1 MKRAVI
7 AVVLVTSGLWG
18 AFAHPHVFM
27 DTRIEAAYGAEGL
40 SGFWITWRF
49 DKVFTAGI
57 LMDFDKDKNERLSS
71 SEVAVIKD
79 RAFSNL
85 VNYRYF
91 VYIRSAKGQYRP
103 TSVEAFTA
111 YMEGG
116 RVHYRFFVPYTL
128 PIGQGEVK
136 VNIAVYDDTFFCDIG
151 YVDTAPLLLPA
162 SDTFSGEY
170 TIREDRGIHID
181 YTANDG
187 SQGSTF
193 PRQMVLILRRK
204 G

>member
-7 AVVLVTSGLWG
+7 AAVLVTSGLWG
-18 AFAHPHVFM
+18 ASGHPHVFM
-27 DTRIEAAYGAEGL
+27 DTRIEAAYSAEGL
-40 SGFWITWRF
+40 SGFWITWKF

-57 LMDFDKDKNERLSS
+57 LMDFDSDKNERFSA
-71 SEVAVIKD
+71 SEVAVIED

-91 VYIRSAKGQYRP
+91 VYIRSAEGQYRP
-103 TSVEAFTA
+103 SSVESFTA
-111 YMEGG
+111 YMEAG
-116 RVHYRFFVPYTL
+116 RVHYRFFVPYPL
-128 PIGQGEVK
+128 PIGKADVK
-136 VNIAVYDDTFFCDIG
+136 VNVAVYDGTFFCDIG
-151 YVDTAPLLLPA
+151 YAETAPLLLPA

-193 PRQMVLILRRK
+193 PRQMVLILRRER
-204 G
+204 

>member
-1 MKRAVI
+1 
-7 AVVLVTSGLWG
+7 
-18 AFAHPHVFM
+18 M
-27 DTRIEAAYGAEGL
+27 DTRIEAAYSSEGL
-40 SGFWITWRF
+40 SGFWITWKF

-57 LMDFDKDKNERLSS
+57 LMDFDSDKNERLSS
-71 SEVAVIKD
+71 SEIAVIQD

-91 VYIRSAKGQYRP
+91 VYIRSSKGQFRP
-103 TSVEAFTA
+103 SSVEAFTA

-116 RVHYRFFVPYTL
+116 RVHYRFFVPYPL
-128 PIGQGEVK
+128 PIDDREIT
-136 VNIAVYDDTFFCDIG
+136 VNVAVYDDTFFCDIR
-151 YVDTAPLLLPA
+151 YVDTALLLPA

-193 PRQMVLILRRK
+193 PRQMVLTLRR
-204 G
+204 GR

>member
-1 MKRAVI
+1 MKKAVI
-7 AVVLVTSGLWG
+7 AVVFVTSGLWG
-18 AFAHPHVFM
+18 AFGHPHVFM
-27 DTRIEAAYGAEGL
+27 DTRIEAAYDSEGL
-40 SGFWITWRF
+40 RGFWITWRF

-57 LMDFDKDKNERLSS
+57 LMDFDSDKNERLSA
-71 SEVAVIKD
+71 SEIAVIED

-91 VYIRSAKGQYRP
+91 LYIRSAEGQYRP
-103 TSVEAFTA
+103 SSVESFTA

-116 RVHYRFFVPYTL
+116 RVHYRFFVPYAL
-128 PIGQGEVK
+128 AIGQGEVK
-136 VNIAVYDDTFFCDIG
+136 VNIAVYDETFFCDIG
-151 YVDTAPLLLPA
+151 YLDTAPLLLPA
-162 SDTFSGEY
+162 SDTFIGEY

-193 PRQMVLILRRK
+193 PRQIALTLRR
-204 G
+204 GH

>member
-1 MKRAVI
+1 MKRTILAI
-7 AVVLVTSGLWG
+7 ILGTIISGG
-18 AFAHPHVFM
+18 ALAHPHVFM
-27 DTRIEAAYGAEGL
+27 DTRIEAAYSNEGL

-57 LMDFDKDKNERLSS
+57 LMDFDGDKNERLDPG
-71 SEVAVIKD
+71 EVAIIED

-85 VNYRYF
+85 VNYKYF
-91 VYIRSAKGQYRP
+91 VYIHSYRGAYRP
-103 TSVEAFTA
+103 AKVRDFTA

-116 RVHYRFFVPYTL
+116 RIHYRFFVPYAL
-128 PIGQGEVK
+128 PVGEGEVK
-136 VNIAVYDDTFFCDIG
+136 VNVAVYDDTFFCDIG

-162 SDTFSGEY
+162 SDTFNGEY

-187 SQGSTF
+187 SRGSTF
-193 PRQMVLILRRK
+193 PRQIVLTLRREH
-204 G
+204 

>member
-1 MKRAVI
+1 MKKAVI
-7 AVVLVTSGLWG
+7 AVVFLASGLWG
-18 AFAHPHVFM
+18 AFCHPHVFM
-27 DTRIEAAYGAEGL
+27 DTRIEAVYDGEGL
-40 SGFWITWRF
+40 GGFWITWRF

-57 LMDFDKDKNERLSS
+57 LMDFDGDKNERLSA
-71 SEVAVIKD
+71 SEIAVIED

-91 VYIRSAKGQYRP
+91 LYIRSAEGQYRP
-103 TSVEAFTA
+103 SSVESFTA

-116 RVHYRFFVPYTL
+116 RVHYRFFVPYAL
-128 PIGQGEVK
+128 AIGREEVK
-136 VNIAVYDDTFFCDIG
+136 VNIAVYDETFFCDIG
-151 YVDTAPLLLPA
+151 YFDSAPLLLPA

-170 TIREDRGIHID
+170 AIREDRGIHID

-193 PRQMVLILRRK
+193 PRQIALTLRRER
-204 G
+204 

>member
-1 MKRAVI
+1 MKRI
-7 AVVLVTSGLWG
+7 ILTTILGMTILWG

-40 SGFWITWRF
+40 SGFWITWKF

-71 SEVAVIKD
+71 SEIAVIED

-91 VYIRSAKGQYRP
+91 VYIRSSKGQYRP
-103 TSVEAFTA
+103 SSVEAFTA
-111 YMEGG
+111 YMEAG
-116 RVHYRFFVPYTL
+116 RVHYRFFVPYPL
-128 PIGQGEVK
+128 PIGEGEVK
-136 VNIAVYDDTFFCDIG
+136 VNVAVYDDTFFCDIG

-193 PRQMVLILRRK
+193 PRQVVLILRREH
-204 G
+204 

>member
-1 MKRAVI
+1 LKKAVV

-18 AFAHPHVFM
+18 AFGHPHVFM
-27 DTRIEAAYGAEGL
+27 DTRIEAAYDREGL
-40 SGFWITWRF
+40 RGFWITWRF

-57 LMDFDKDKNERLSS
+57 LMDFDSDKNERLSA
-71 SEVAVIKD
+71 SEVAVIED

-91 VYIRSAKGQYRP
+91 LYIRSAEGQYRP
-103 TSVEAFTA
+103 SSVESFTA

-136 VNIAVYDDTFFCDIG
+136 VNIAVYDETFFCDIG
-151 YVDTAPLLLPA
+151 YLDTAPLLLPA

-193 PRQMVLILRRK
+193 PRQIALTLRREH
-204 G
+204 